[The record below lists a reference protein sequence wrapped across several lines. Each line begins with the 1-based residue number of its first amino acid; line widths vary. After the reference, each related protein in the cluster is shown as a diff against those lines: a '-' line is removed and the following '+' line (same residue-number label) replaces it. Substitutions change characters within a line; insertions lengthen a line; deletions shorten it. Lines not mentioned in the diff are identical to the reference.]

1 MREPSVAFCCL
12 LTALAVSWLSGCG
25 SDAPEYRAEDH
36 ALTIKTEAL
45 NFAATARQGQG
56 QRSIEGFLETV
67 RAYEAGPV
75 GEHGET
81 YAQLVQATEALKG
94 LYEGPGS
101 RAQIQEQIEKI
112 ASLAEQLPG
121 EAEIEDDTEGFEP
134 ETPD

>member
-1 MREPSVAFCCL
+1 MREPSVAFCWL
-12 LTALAVSWLSGCG
+12 LTALVISWLSGCG
-25 SDAPEYRAEDH
+25 SDAPQYKAEDH

-56 QRSIEGFLETV
+56 QGSIEGFLETV

-94 LYEGPGS
+94 LYESSGS

-112 ASLAEQLPG
+112 ASLAGQLPG
-121 EAEIEDDTEGFEP
+121 EVEIEDESGGFEP
-134 ETPD
+134 GTPD